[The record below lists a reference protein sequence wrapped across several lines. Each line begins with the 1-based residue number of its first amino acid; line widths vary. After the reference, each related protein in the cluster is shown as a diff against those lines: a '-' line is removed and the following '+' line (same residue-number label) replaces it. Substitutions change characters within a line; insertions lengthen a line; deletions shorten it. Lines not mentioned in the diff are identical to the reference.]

1 MAKTESSVKR
11 VKRTVGTVKCAKC
24 GFDSPSEGKFCPNC
38 GARLVAASAT
48 LEKGFDSLAFLHF
61 AGGAYLIITAV
72 ANSLVQTSLLFL
84 IPYILVGVLGLVV
97 GWQLWSR
104 RLIRRW
110 TKVLSLIVV
119 IVGIAVTISVYVIG
133 LGRLQGLIGPAW
145 VIFGLNGW
153 ALMRDWRRL

>member
-1 MAKTESSVKR
+1 MAKTKSRANK
-11 VKRTVGTVKCAKC
+11 KTVETIKCAKC

-38 GARLVAASAT
+38 GARLVVASAA

-61 AGGAYLIITAV
+61 AGAAYLLITAA
-72 ANSLVQTSLLFL
+72 ANSLVQASLLFL

-97 GWQLWSR
+97 CWQLWSG
-104 RLIRRW
+104 RLIMRW
-110 TKVLSLIVV
+110 TKGLSLIVV
-119 IVGIAVTISVYVIG
+119 IVGIAVTVSVYVIG

>member
-1 MAKTESSVKR
+1 MAKTKSGTKR
-11 VKRTVGTVKCAKC
+11 AVDTVKCAKC
-24 GFDSPSEGKFCPNC
+24 GFDSSSEAKFCPNC
-38 GARLVAASAT
+38 GARLITAIAA

-61 AGGAYLIITAV
+61 AGAAYLIITAV

-104 RLIRRW
+104 RLIRGW
-110 TKVLSLIVV
+110 TKSLSLIVV
-119 IVGIAVTISVYVIG
+119 VVGIAVTVSVYVIG

-153 ALMRDWRRL
+153 ALMRDWSKL

>member
-1 MAKTESSVKR
+1 VEAI
-11 VKRTVGTVKCAKC
+11 KCAKC
-24 GFDSPSEGKFCPNC
+24 GFESPSEGKFCPNC
-38 GARLVAASAT
+38 GARLVAGSAA

-61 AGGAYLIITAV
+61 AGAAYLIITAA
-72 ANSLVQTSLLFL
+72 ANSLVQASLLFL
-84 IPYILVGVLGLVV
+84 IPYILVAALGLVV
-97 GWQLWSR
+97 GWQLWSG

-110 TKVLSLIVV
+110 TKGLSLIVV
-119 IVGIAVTISVYVIG
+119 IVGIAVTVSVYVIG

>member
-11 VKRTVGTVKCAKC
+11 AKRTVDTVKCAKC
-24 GFDSPSEGKFCPNC
+24 GFDSPSKGKFCPNC

-48 LEKGFDSLAFLHF
+48 FEKGFDSLAFLHF
-61 AGGAYLIITAV
+61 TGAAYLIITAV

-110 TKVLSLIVV
+110 TKGLSLIVV